1 MDLVKDPAIRIF
13 NKIHYGTKLK
23 VFCDVENGTKTMNS
37 IHYCFSL
44 TMLAICSLSSTVSM
58 AAEAESFTEPY
69 KRVDVP
75 AAEVGILSAIL
86 VSEGDEVYP
95 TQLLA
100 QLDDSVLQASL
111 EMAKSAK
118 DAEGSRIGAT
128 FELQSRQKQ
137 LASYKELRER
147 GNASVRELDRSETE
161 YQQAKSRLQSIN
173 EELEVRRFEYERVRA
188 QIKQRRIES
197 PISGVVIAIVKDQGE
212 FVSPTDPVV
221 MQIVQLD
228 NLKAVFSIP
237 IDVAASFTMDQQ
249 VELIVG
255 NSATPAT
262 GVVEYVSPVA
272 DAESGSVRIKIRIPN
287 RDRTIQSGVVVRWQ
301 YSEATGGNL
310 GVPGDRTPRISHSS
324 TMPLF
329 NNSPR

>member
-1 MDLVKDPAIRIF
+1 M
-13 NKIHYGTKLK
+13 NNIH
-23 VFCDVENGTKTMNS
+23 
-37 IHYCFSL
+37 HYISL
-44 TMLAICSLSSTVSM
+44 AVLATCTLSSTISR

-75 AAEVGILSAIL
+75 AAEIGILAEIR
-86 VSEGDEVYP
+86 VTEGDEVYP

-100 QLDDSVLQASL
+100 QLDDSVLKASL
-111 EMAKSAK
+111 EVAKSAK
-118 DAEGSRIGAT
+118 DATGSRLGAT
-128 FELQSRQKQ
+128 LELESRQKQ

-173 EELEVRRFEYERVRA
+173 EELEVRRLEYERVKA

-197 PISGVVIAIVKDQGE
+197 PISGVVVEIRKDQGE

-228 NLKAVFSIP
+228 NLKAVFSVP
-237 IDVAASFTMDQQ
+237 LDAAAQMAVDQQ
-249 VELIVG
+249 VTLLVG
-255 NSATPAT
+255 HNAVPTAA
-262 GVVEYVSPVA
+262 VIEYVSPVA

-287 RDRTIQSGVVVRWQ
+287 RERQLQSGVVARWQ
-301 YSEATGGNL
+301 YTDTPADNNGL
-310 GVPGDRTPRISHSS
+310 VGDRTPRVGHAAA
-324 TMPLF
+324 
-329 NNSPR
+329 SPSIHFSAH

>member
-1 MDLVKDPAIRIF
+1 M
-13 NKIHYGTKLK
+13 NNIHH
-23 VFCDVENGTKTMNS
+23 N
-37 IHYCFSL
+37 ISL
-44 TMLAICSLSSTVSM
+44 TALAICVLSSSISK

-75 AAEVGILSAIL
+75 AAEIGILAAIL

-100 QLDDSVLQASL
+100 QLDDSVLKASL

-118 DAEGSRIGAT
+118 DAEGSRLGAT
-128 FELQSRQKQ
+128 LELQSRQKQ

-147 GNASVRELDRSETE
+147 GNASVRELDRSETD

-173 EELEVRRFEYERVRA
+173 EELEVRRLEYERVRA

-197 PISGVVIAIVKDQGE
+197 PISGVVISIVKDQGE

-221 MQIVQLD
+221 MQVVQLD

-237 IDVAASFTMDQQ
+237 IEVASTFTMDQQ
-249 VELIVG
+249 VALNIG
-255 NSATPAT
+255 NPATPAT
-262 GVVEYVSPVA
+262 GVVEFVSPVA

-287 RDRTIQSGVVVRWQ
+287 RDRKIQSGVVVRWQ
-301 YSEATGGNL
+301 YSDATDDNM
-310 GVPGDRTPRISHSS
+310 GVPGDRTPRISHSPM
-324 TMPLF
+324 MPYIG
-329 NNSPR
+329 NTSH

>member
-1 MDLVKDPAIRIF
+1 M
-13 NKIHYGTKLK
+13 NNIH
-23 VFCDVENGTKTMNS
+23 
-37 IHYCFSL
+37 HYISL
-44 TMLAICSLSSTVSM
+44 AVLATCTLSSTISR

-75 AAEVGILSAIL
+75 AAEIGILAAIL

-100 QLDDSVLQASL
+100 QLDDSVLKASL

-118 DAEGSRIGAT
+118 DAEGSRLGAT
-128 FELQSRQKQ
+128 LELQSRQKQ

-147 GNASVRELDRSETE
+147 GNASVRELDRSETD

-173 EELEVRRFEYERVRA
+173 EELEVRRLEYERVRA

-197 PISGVVIAIVKDQGE
+197 PISGVVISIVKDQGE

-221 MQIVQLD
+221 MQVVQLD

-237 IDVAASFTMDQQ
+237 IEVASTFTMDQQ
-249 VELIVG
+249 VALNIG
-255 NSATPAT
+255 NPAIPAT
-262 GVVEYVSPVA
+262 GVVEFVSPVA

-287 RDRTIQSGVVVRWQ
+287 RDRKIQSGVVVRWQ
-301 YSEATGGNL
+301 YSDATDDNL
-310 GVPGDRTPRISHSS
+310 GVPGDRTPRISHSPM
-324 TMPLF
+324 MPYIG
-329 NNSPR
+329 NSAH